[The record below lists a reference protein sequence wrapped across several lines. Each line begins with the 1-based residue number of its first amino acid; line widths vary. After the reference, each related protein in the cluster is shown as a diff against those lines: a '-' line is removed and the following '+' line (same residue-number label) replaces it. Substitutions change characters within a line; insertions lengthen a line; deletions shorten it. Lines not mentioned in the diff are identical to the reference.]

1 MSSSILKNL
10 IQPRQATSSV
20 IQERSHLPSDES
32 DMLDT
37 LAVVVEHSPI
47 AIAMFDRQMRYILAN
62 RQWVKEFNLSQSLP
76 LVGKSQYEVFP
87 KLHPGWKQLYDRA
100 LQGYTMRSD
109 HAVQMASSGVPA
121 VLFRC
126 EARPWRQK
134 RDASVAGIVVT
145 CNKFMGAANAEAVP
159 EGTLVAPKELP
170 PRLQSEAGADALDAP
185 AKLQEPLSALDV
197 SGAELPIFILDDEGH
212 VVAANTKAA
221 ESSLARGIEEGVTYL
236 WEVLEDESRR
246 AVMKQV
252 FDDSVARM
260 RCSEEVPPQILTV
273 KSSPPAGVV
282 GSLPCR
288 WLLARQGT
296 AGDRWLALGL
306 AGLSPFEAVAKVGIQ
321 LPPTTTGTFPFAA
334 LPATAPETASADALV
349 LDGLRQDKSR
359 LQAELAVAHE
369 ALRKLNAEMRTLRD
383 AEHLLVRREMVQQS
397 VVEALP
403 AGLLVLDETG
413 RCIQLN
419 KALKTL
425 LGHEIKPDE
434 AVEEWLARSCPD
446 GEHLAEVCRIWR
458 EDVWRRQLTRTVSL
472 VTADG
477 LLKEIEMRPASLAQ
491 NGLLVHFQDVT
502 AHCRLEEQLNATES
516 KFRTLLQENP
526 LPVLIADKSGNVYD
540 LNHAAEEL
548 FQKPKVEL
556 RRLPVEALLAATG
569 VAARKDA
576 LREMKQSGDN
586 RRRLTVALAGDGAPK
601 MHLSLAAI
609 RAADG
614 GPHGTLHFFEAPV
627 TWQALSPATAD
638 VIADQ
643 KMELPVL
650 ELKVREPELLIS
662 TSVNG
667 RIQNWTD
674 SATEIFGHDRE
685 NAIGRALHELF
696 QPSNASGFYGLT
708 LPEAIQAG
716 EAVWT
721 YFRAEGGR
729 QEARFV
735 VKAGPAGGAQVELWQ
750 TVASVTDDEIAI
762 APAAAPE
769 VSSTADSAGSLPSR
783 PEWGMTDL
791 TREQALMA
799 ETHHRV
805 HHHLNILSSLVNVQ
819 SNAVTD
825 MAAREALRST
835 QNRLRAVATLHQH
848 LESLASRPETCFRSF
863 VDHLISSLQESLE
876 VSPPRVQ
883 ITADIP
889 ETAPLPREW
898 LMPLALTLNE
908 TLSNALEHGF
918 PDGREGRITV
928 RLEVTGNQASLVIQD
943 DGIGMPDGAV
953 AAAERGMGLKIVSV
967 FAEQM
972 KGQLKILGTPE
983 NGTKIEMQFFIA
995 FADN

>member
-1 MSSSILKNL
+1 M
-10 IQPRQATSSV
+10 
-20 IQERSHLPSDES
+20 PSDES

-62 RQWVKEFNLSQSLP
+62 RQWVKEFNLSLSLP

-87 KLHPGWKQLYDRA
+87 KLHPGWKQLYEKA

-109 HAVQMASSGVPA
+109 HALQMASSGVPA

-134 RDASVAGIVVT
+134 RDASVAGIVLT
-145 CNKFMGAANAEAVP
+145 CNKFMGAGHPDAMHEETMAAS
-159 EGTLVAPKELP
+159 KELE
-170 PRLQSEAGADALDAP
+170 PRLQGASDAQQEDSSE
-185 AKLQEPLSALDV
+185 KNQEQLSALDV
-197 SGAELPIFILDDEGH
+197 SGAELPIFILDDSGLI
-212 VVAANTKAA
+212 VAANTKAA
-221 ESSLARGIEEGVTYL
+221 ESSLARGIEEGGAFL

-246 AVMKQV
+246 PVMKQV
-252 FDDSVARM
+252 FEESVARM

-273 KSSPPAGVV
+273 MSSPPTG
-282 GSLPCR
+282 GSRGLPCR
-288 WLLARQGT
+288 WLLARKGAT
-296 AGDRWLALGL
+296 GDRWLALGL
-306 AGLSPFEAVAKVGIQ
+306 VGLSPFEAVAKVGIQ
-321 LPPTTTGTFPFAA
+321 LPPTTTGTYPFAA
-334 LPATAPETASADALV
+334 LPVTAPEASSANAQV
-349 LDGLRQDKSR
+349 LDELRRDKSR
-359 LQAELAVAHE
+359 LQMELAQARE
-369 ALRKLNAEMRTLRD
+369 DLRKLNAENRALRD
-383 AEHLLVRREMVQQS
+383 AEHLLVRRGTVHQS

-403 AGLLVLDETG
+403 AGVLVLDEKG

-419 KALKTL
+419 NALKTL

-446 GEHLAEVCRIWR
+446 GEHLAEVCRVWR

-526 LPVLIADKSGNVYD
+526 LPVLIADKSGAVHD
-540 LNHAAEEL
+540 LNQAAEEL

-614 GPHGTLHFFEAPV
+614 GPHGTLHFFETPV
-627 TWQALSPATAD
+627 TWQAPSPATAG

-643 KMELPVL
+643 TMELLEP

-674 SATEIFGHDRE
+674 TATEIFGHDRE
-685 NAIGRALHELF
+685 SAIGRALYELF

-735 VKAGPAGGAQVELWQ
+735 VKPGPAGGAQVELWQ
-750 TVASVTDDEIAI
+750 TVASVTDAETAI
-762 APAAAPE
+762 APAAPPE
-769 VSSTADSAGSLPSR
+769 VSATADSAGSLPSR
-783 PEWGMTDL
+783 PEWGMADL

-805 HHHLNILSSLVNVQ
+805 RHHLNILSSLVNVQ
-819 SNAVTD
+819 LSTFTD
-825 MAAREALRST
+825 EGVCEALRST
-835 QNRLRAVATLHQH
+835 QNRLRAVAALHEH
-848 LESLASRPETCFRSF
+848 LESLAVRPETCFRSF
-863 VDHLISSLQESLE
+863 VDHLVSSLQESLE

-889 ETAPLPREW
+889 ETALLPREW

-918 PDGREGRITV
+918 PDGREGRIKV
-928 RLEVTGNQASLVIQD
+928 RLEVTGNRASLVIQD

-967 FAEQM
+967 FAQQM
-972 KGQLKILGTPE
+972 NGQLKIWGGPD
-983 NGTKIEMQFFIA
+983 NGTKIEMKFFTA
-995 FADN
+995 FANN

>member
-1 MSSSILKNL
+1 
-10 IQPRQATSSV
+10 
-20 IQERSHLPSDES
+20 
-32 DMLDT
+32 
-37 LAVVVEHSPI
+37 
-47 AIAMFDRQMRYILAN
+47 
-62 RQWVKEFNLSQSLP
+62 
-76 LVGKSQYEVFP
+76 
-87 KLHPGWKQLYDRA
+87 
-100 LQGYTMRSD
+100 
-109 HAVQMASSGVPA
+109 
-121 VLFRC
+121 
-126 EARPWRQK
+126 
-134 RDASVAGIVVT
+134 
-145 CNKFMGAANAEAVP
+145 
-159 EGTLVAPKELP
+159 
-170 PRLQSEAGADALDAP
+170 
-185 AKLQEPLSALDV
+185 
-197 SGAELPIFILDDEGH
+197 
-212 VVAANTKAA
+212 
-221 ESSLARGIEEGVTYL
+221 
-236 WEVLEDESRR
+236 
-246 AVMKQV
+246 
-252 FDDSVARM
+252 
-260 RCSEEVPPQILTV
+260 
-273 KSSPPAGVV
+273 
-282 GSLPCR
+282 
-288 WLLARQGT
+288 
-296 AGDRWLALGL
+296 
-306 AGLSPFEAVAKVGIQ
+306 
-321 LPPTTTGTFPFAA
+321 

-627 TWQALSPATAD
+627 TWQAPAPATAD

-643 KMELPVL
+643 TMELPVP

-735 VKAGPAGGAQVELWQ
+735 VKADPAGGAQVELWQ
-750 TVASVTDDEIAI
+750 TVASVTDDETAI

-805 HHHLNILSSLVNVQ
+805 RHHLNILSSLVNVQ
-819 SNAVTD
+819 LSTFTD
-825 MAAREALRST
+825 DGVCEALRST
-835 QNRLRAVATLHQH
+835 QNRLRAVAALHEH
-848 LESLASRPETCFRSF
+848 LESLAVRPETCFRSF
-863 VDHLISSLQESLE
+863 VDHLVSSLQESLE

-883 ITADIP
+883 ITVDIP
-889 ETAPLPREW
+889 EAVQLPGEW
-898 LMPLALTLNE
+898 LMPLSLTLNE
-908 TLSNALEHGF
+908 ALSNALEHGF
-918 PDGREGRITV
+918 PDGREGHVVV
-928 RLEVTGNQASLVIQD
+928 RLDMKVNQASLVIQD
-943 DGIGMPDGAV
+943 DGIGMPEGAL
-953 AAAERGMGLKIVSV
+953 AAAERGMGLKIVSI

-972 KGQLKILGTPE
+972 NGELKIWGGPDK
-983 NGTKIEMQFFIA
+983 GTKVEMKFFIA
-995 FADN
+995 FANN

>member
-10 IQPRQATSSV
+10 IQPRQVSPYGME
-20 IQERSHLPSDES
+20 ERSPLPSDES

-76 LVGKSQYEVFP
+76 LVGKSQYDVFP

-109 HAVQMASSGVPA
+109 HAVQMANGGLPA

-145 CNKFMGAANAEAVP
+145 CNKFMGASPPEAVP
-159 EGTLVAPKELP
+159 EGTMAAPKELP
-170 PRLQSEAGADALDAP
+170 PRPQDTIASP
-185 AKLQEPLSALDV
+185 AEDPAQKPQEQLSALDV

-221 ESSLARGIEEGVTYL
+221 ESSLARGIEEGVTFL

-246 AVMKQV
+246 SVMKQV
-252 FDDSVARM
+252 FDESVARM
-260 RCSEEVPPQILTV
+260 RCSEDVPPQILTV
-273 KSSPPAGVV
+273 KSSAPTGGAV
-282 GSLPCR
+282 GLPCR

-334 LPATAPETASADALV
+334 LPTTSSDALA
-349 LDGLRQDKSR
+349 LDALQQDKSR
-359 LQAELAVAHE
+359 LQNELAVAHD

-383 AEHLLVRREMVQQS
+383 AERVLVRREMVQQS

-403 AGLLVLDETG
+403 AGVMVLDETG
-413 RCIQLN
+413 RCIQQN

-425 LGHEIKPDE
+425 LGHEIKSDE
-434 AVEEWLARSCPD
+434 AIEDWLARSCPD
-446 GEHLAEVCRIWR
+446 GEHLAEVCRVWR

-491 NGLLVHFQDVT
+491 NGVLVHFQDVT
-502 AHCRLEEQLNATES
+502 ANCRLEEQLNATES

-540 LNHAAEEL
+540 LNPAAEAL

-556 RRLPVEALLAATG
+556 RRLPVDALLAPTAA
-569 VAARKDA
+569 AARRDA
-576 LREMKQSGDN
+576 LREMRQSGDN
-586 RRRLTVALAGDGAPK
+586 RLRLTVGLIGEEAPK
-601 MHLSLAAI
+601 MHLTLATL

-627 TWQALSPATAD
+627 TWQMPSTSVASTSTTACPSIAAPESEPKASP
-638 VIADQ
+638 
-643 KMELPVL
+643 PVL
-650 ELKVREPELLIS
+650 LIA

-667 RIQNWTD
+667 RIQNWTEA
-674 SATEIFGHDRE
+674 ATEIFGQARE
-685 NAIGRALHELF
+685 NALGRALHELF
-696 QPSNASGFYGLT
+696 QPSNASGFYGVT
-708 LPEAIQAG
+708 LPAAIESGQ
-716 EAVWT
+716 AVWT
-721 YFRAEGGR
+721 YFSAAGGR
-729 QEARFV
+729 HEARFKV
-735 VKAGPAGGAQVELWQ
+735 VSGAAGGAQVEIWE
-750 TVASVTDDEIAI
+750 VREND
-762 APAAAPE
+762 AAPE
-769 VSSTADSAGSLPSR
+769 NPSSPAVAIEAGAIADPATTLPPR
-783 PEWGMTDL
+783 PEWGMGDL

-825 MAAREALRST
+825 LGAREALRST
-835 QNRLRAVATLHQH
+835 QNRLRAVAALHH
-848 LESLASRPETCFRSF
+848 HWESLASRPETCFRSF
-863 VDHLISSLQESLE
+863 VDNLIGSLQDSLD
-876 VSPPRVQ
+876 VTPSRVQ

-889 ETAPLPREW
+889 ESAPLPKEW
-898 LMPLALTLNE
+898 LMPLALTINE
-908 TLSNALEHGF
+908 ALSNALEHGF
-918 PDGREGRITV
+918 PDGREGHV
-928 RLEVTGNQASLVIQD
+928 KVGLEVSGNQASLVIED
-943 DGIGMPDGAV
+943 DGIGLPEGAV
-953 AAAERGMGLKIVSV
+953 AAAERGMGLKIISV

-972 KGQLKILGTPE
+972 KGQLKILGSPE
-983 NGTKIEMQFFIA
+983 QGTRIEMQFFIA